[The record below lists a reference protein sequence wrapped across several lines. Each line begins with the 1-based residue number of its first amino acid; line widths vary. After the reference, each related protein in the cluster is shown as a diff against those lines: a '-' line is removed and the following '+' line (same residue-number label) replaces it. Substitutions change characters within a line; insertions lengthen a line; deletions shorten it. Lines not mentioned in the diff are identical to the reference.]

1 MHPSTI
7 TEAGMDKLLAQV
19 RDPPSGLAKDVCGYH
34 RCLHRC
40 CTFGFVQID
49 TMAKPV
55 LVHCASAMRAGAMAV
70 AYETV
75 RRQLDLDD
83 LESMAARTPFA
94 GTSNT
99 AFKRLVRDYA
109 AGRLA
114 MIESLPD
121 IVDISDDLFVGP
133 TITEADMRALAK
145 GKYLLHSRVEPTFT
159 CQCSLLRLEW
169 HSWPHEDSH
178 QPSLRG
184 RSWVAWPRHAS

>member
-1 MHPSTI
+1 MGP
-7 TEAGMDKLLAQV
+7 
-19 RDPPSGLAKDVCGYH
+19 PPS
-34 RCLHRC
+34 
-40 CTFGFVQID
+40 FVGGNSALKSAWRLMISG
-49 TMAKPV
+49 TGRSAPPRT
-55 LVHCASAMRAGAMAV
+55 VHCASAMRAGAMAV

-145 GKYLLHSRVEPTFT
+145 GKCLIHSRMEPTVT
-159 CQCSLLRLEW
+159 CQCSLLRLE
-169 HSWPHEDSH
+169 
-178 QPSLRG
+178 
-184 RSWVAWPRHAS
+184 